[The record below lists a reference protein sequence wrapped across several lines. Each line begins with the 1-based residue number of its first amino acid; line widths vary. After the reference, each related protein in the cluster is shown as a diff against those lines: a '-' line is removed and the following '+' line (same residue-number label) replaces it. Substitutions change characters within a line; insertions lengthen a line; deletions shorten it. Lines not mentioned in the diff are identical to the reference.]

1 MAKAFVI
8 DEDPIKTTSAPQR
21 AGSPLRASCADPE
34 QTPALTPPTMTANI
48 SSQTRRRLRR
58 ALSPVAFAICA
69 VLALGCGHPPSPER
83 PVVLVSVPPQAWFV
97 EALAGDLVDI
107 VVLVPP
113 GANPANHEPGADTMR
128 ALSVASLWFKV
139 GHPSFPFEAAWLDR
153 LLSEHETL
161 AVVSCAPETLPDG
174 AGDPHLWLSPT
185 VAAGAARRL
194 TAALVTLLPAHATE
208 LQQRANALVARIDE
222 VDRLVTAQLA
232 PYQGRSFFVFHPAWG
247 WFAEHVG
254 LEQVAIEHDHKMPS
268 LAHLAEIIALAR
280 DADCKVIFVQPQF
293 SDIAA
298 QQVAEAIEAAVVV
311 IDPLA
316 SDWDDNL
323 LSAAQALADG
333 FSAS

>member
-1 MAKAFVI
+1 MPTLTK
-8 DEDPIKTTSAPQR
+8 PLAP
-21 AGSPLRASCADPE
+21 SPLMIPHLSTLASR
-34 QTPALTPPTMTANI
+34 
-48 SSQTRRRLRR
+48 QTRWAMPSL
-58 ALSPVAFAICA
+58 AWTLSA
-69 VLALGCGHPPSPER
+69 VLILGCGHPPAPDR

-107 VVLVPP
+107 VILVPP
-113 GANPANHEPGADTMR
+113 GASPANHEPGAHTMR
-128 ALSVASLWFKV
+128 ALTVASLWFKV

-153 LLSEHETL
+153 LLTEHETL
-161 AVVSCAPETLPDG
+161 AVVSSAPDALPED
-174 AGDPHLWLSPT
+174 AEDPHLWLSPT

-194 TAALVTLLPAHATE
+194 AAALVTLLPAHAAE
-208 LQQRANALVARIDE
+208 LQQRANVLVARIDE
-222 VDRLVTAQLA
+222 VDRLITEQLA
-232 PYQGRSFFVFHPAWG
+232 PYRGRSFFVFHPAWG
-247 WFAEHVG
+247 WFADHVG
-254 LEQVAIEHDHKMPS
+254 IEQIAIEHDHKTPS

-298 QQVAEAIEAAVVV
+298 QQVADAIEAALVV

-316 SDWDDNL
+316 GDWDDNM